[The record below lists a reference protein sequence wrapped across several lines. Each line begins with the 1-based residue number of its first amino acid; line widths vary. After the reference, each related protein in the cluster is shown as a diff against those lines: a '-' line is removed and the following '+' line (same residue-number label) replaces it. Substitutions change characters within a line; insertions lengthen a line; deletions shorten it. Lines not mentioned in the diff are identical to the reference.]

1 MDMDILEA
9 ISKYNHRNGVSLQ
22 FKALLSDMD
31 GVLYNSMPFHAKA
44 WAEAM
49 KEEGIECEAIE
60 FYAHEGRTGKGTINI
75 YFNKYKNREATEEE
89 VQRIYSAKAQR
100 FVECGEALPMQGAQS
115 AMQMIKESG
124 RTIVLVT
131 GSGQKSLLQ
140 KLSHHYSGIFTPE
153 TMVTAFDVTKG
164 KPHPEPYL
172 MGLKKAG
179 VEPYEAI
186 VLENAP
192 LGVEAA
198 SAAGVFTIAVNTGP
212 LSEEELYKAG
222 ADIVYPDI
230 EAFIN
235 DMKKIL

>member
-140 KLSHHYSGIFTPE
+140 KLSHHYPGIFTPE

>member
-1 MDMDILEA
+1 MDILSA
-9 ISKYNHRNGVSLQ
+9 ISRYNRRNGVSLQ

-44 WAEAM
+44 WAQAM
-49 KEEGIECEAIE
+49 NEEGIECEAIE

-75 YFNKYKNREATEEE
+75 YFNKFKNREATEEE
-89 VQRIYSAKAQR
+89 VQRIYSVKAQR

-115 AMQMIKESG
+115 AMQIIKESG
-124 RTIVLVT
+124 KTVVLVT

-140 KLSHHYSGIFTPE
+140 KLSHHYPGIFTSE
-153 TMVTAFDVTKG
+153 TMVTAYDVTKG

-212 LSEEELYKAG
+212 LNEEELYNAG
-222 ADIVYPDI
+222 ADIVYPDVETFANEI
-230 EAFIN
+230 
-235 DMKKIL
+235 KRIL

>member
-1 MDMDILEA
+1 MDILEA
-9 ISKYNHRNGVSLQ
+9 IERYNKRNGIPLE

-44 WAEAM
+44 WAKAM
-49 KEEGIECEAIE
+49 SNEGVECDAKE

-75 YFNKYKNREATEEE
+75 YFNKFKAREATEEE
-89 VQRIYSAKAQR
+89 VQRIYSAKSQF
-100 FVECGEALPMQGAQS
+100 FVECGEALPMEGAQS
-115 AMQMIKESG
+115 ALQMIKESG
-124 RTIVLVT
+124 KTIVLVT

-140 KLSHHYSGIFTPE
+140 KLSQDYPEIFTPE
-153 TMVTAFDVTKG
+153 RMVTAYDVTKG

-179 VEPYEAI
+179 VKPDEAI

-192 LGVEAA
+192 LGIEAA

-212 LSEEELYKAG
+212 LTEEELYSAG
-222 ADIVYPDI
+222 ADIVYPNL
-230 EAFIN
+230 EAFANEI
-235 DMKKIL
+235 KRIL